1 MPSTDKLV
9 TVNHER
15 EGEREGE
22 KENAR
27 EAEITRER
35 ERERETRE
43 GGGESEDVR
52 MRRPPRE
59 GRGAATPRMHDRG
72 LTPQVG
78 VELRP

>member
-9 TVNHER
+9 IVNHER

-35 ERERETRE
+35 ERERRGRE
-43 GGGESEDVR
+43 GARARTSECADLPARAVAPQHRECTTGGSR
-52 MRRPPRE
+52 
-59 GRGAATPRMHDRG
+59 
-72 LTPQVG
+72 
-78 VELRP
+78 LR